1 MKTLAELAALV
12 EGAEIKGDAAAKIA
26 DIVHDSREVTE
37 GTLFVAIE
45 GLHVDGHSFIAQAVE
60 KGACAI
66 LTEREIEIPEGAAA
80 VLRVPNLAA
89 ALEVIVP
96 FFHDYPSRK
105 MRIIG
110 ITGTNGKTTTSY
122 MTRAILREA
131 GYKVGLIGTIQIL
144 VEDEALPIHNTTP
157 DVVVLERTLAYMARR
172 GMDFVVM
179 EVSSHALDQNR
190 VAGIE
195 FDTAVFTN
203 LTQDHLDYHKTL
215 ENYKRAKARLFD
227 LVSRK
232 GAKAG
237 KTAVVNDDDAAG
249 ETMLAHAK
257 CAHLT
262 YAVKKEA
269 ALRAENIR
277 VHARGMELT
286 LAGTFGRMDLSL
298 GVTGIFNVY
307 NVMSAVGAA
316 LAERIAPEAIK
327 RALEAFKSVPGRF
340 ELVDAGQA
348 FSIIVDYAHTP
359 DGLEN
364 ILNTAR
370 EIAAGRILTVFGC
383 GGDRDR
389 TKRPIMGRIAAALSD
404 VVLVT
409 SDNPRTEDPARILDE
424 VEVGVLEKIGD
435 KRHEKIADRRTAI
448 VRAVALAEKDDIV
461 IIAGK
466 GHENYQILK
475 DKTIHF
481 DDKEVAREAVAAR
494 EKSYVMRFSL
504 ADVERAAKVEAVR
517 TAADIAFSDIVT
529 DTRKIAAG
537 SLFVALQGE
546 RFDGAD
552 FAAQAV
558 EKGAAGVLVAADT
571 PEAKLPKTGVVLKAK
586 DTLLAYQQIAAAWRR
601 KFSIPVVAITGS
613 NGKTTT
619 KDLTAAVLGARLL
632 VQKTAANYNN
642 EIGLPLTLLGL
653 RAAHEAAVVEIGMRG
668 LGQIAALA
676 PLAAP
681 TVAIVTNVG
690 EVHMELLGSIENI
703 AKAKAELVEAVESGG
718 TVILNADDARVLAM
732 REKAKAGV
740 RVVTFGLSRDADV
753 RAVAVGKAEGGMR
766 FMLEWKNERGRLE
779 RHELFLPMP
788 GRHNVSNALA
798 AITAARVLGLSLV
811 DVRRGLAVP
820 PAQKMRFAVEK
831 CGAYTFVNDA
841 YNASP
846 TSTRASLKTLAEMF
860 AGRKIAVL
868 GDMLELGSASK
879 SGHASVGEE
888 AAHLGFAAVLSRGE
902 ESRFIAEA
910 AKAGGVPLVERMT
923 SHEEAAARLKEILQ
937 PGDAVL
943 FKGSRGMKMDE
954 IIPLLKKALEAGK

>member
-12 EGAEIKGDAAAKIA
+12 EGAEIKGNAAAKIA

-45 GLHVDGHSFIAQAVE
+45 GLHVDGHSFIEQAVR
-60 KGACAI
+60 KGARAI
-66 LTEREIEIPEGAAA
+66 LTERAIELPEGAEA
-80 VLRVPNLAA
+80 VLRVPHLAS
-89 ALEVIVP
+89 ALDCIVP
-96 FFHDYPSRK
+96 FFHDYPSKK

-122 MTRAILREA
+122 MTRAILRAA
-131 GYKVGLIGTIQIL
+131 GRKVGLIGTIQIL
-144 VEDEALPIHNTTP
+144 VEDESLPIHNTTP
-157 DVVVLERTLAYMARR
+157 AVVVLERTLAYMARR
-172 GMDFVVM
+172 GMDAVVM

-215 ENYKRAKARLFD
+215 DNYKRAKARLFD

-232 GAKAG
+232 GAKDG
-237 KTAVVNDDDAAG
+237 KTAVVNVDDAASG
-249 ETMLAHAK
+249 TMLAHAA
-257 CAHLT
+257 CRHLT
-262 YAVKKEA
+262 YAVKAEA
-269 ALRAENIR
+269 ALRASDIR

-286 LAGTFGRMDLSL
+286 LAGDFGKMELSL
-298 GVTGIFNVY
+298 GVTGLFNVY

-316 LAERIAPEAIK
+316 LAEKGAPETIK
-327 RALEAFKSVPGRF
+327 KALEAFKSVPGRF
-340 ELVDAGQA
+340 ELVDAGQD

-364 ILNTAR
+364 ILRTAR
-370 EIAAGRILTVFGC
+370 EITAGRILTVFGC

-389 TKRPIMGRIAAALSD
+389 TKRPIMGRIAAKLSD

-409 SDNPRTEDPARILDE
+409 SDNPRSEDPERILTE

-435 KRHEKIADRRTAI
+435 KRHERIADRREAI
-448 VRAVALAEKDDIV
+448 GRAVLLAEKQDSV

-466 GHENYQILK
+466 GHEDYQILK
-475 DKTIHF
+475 EETIHF

-494 EKSYVMRFSL
+494 EKSYEMRFPL
-504 ADVERAAKVEAVR
+504 ADIVRAAG
-517 TAADIAFSDIVT
+517 ADIVRGAEDVVFSDIAL
-529 DTRKIAAG
+529 DTRKISAG
-537 SLFVALQGE
+537 SLFVALRGE

-552 FAAQAV
+552 FAVQAV
-558 EKGAAGVLVAADT
+558 EKGAAGVLVASDT
-571 PEAKLPKTGVVLKAK
+571 PEAKLPKEGCVLKAA
-586 DTLLAYQQIAAAWRR
+586 DPLRAYQEIAASWRR
-601 KFSIPVVAITGS
+601 KFPVPVVAITGS

-642 EIGLPLTLLGL
+642 EVGLPLTLLGL

-703 AKAKAELVEAVESGG
+703 AKAKAELVEAVEAGG

-732 REKAKAGV
+732 REKVRPGV
-740 RVVTFGLSRDADV
+740 RVVTFGLSRGADV
-753 RAVAVGKAEGGMR
+753 RAVAVGKTDGGMR
-766 FMLEWKNERGRLE
+766 FMLEFRNEHGGLE
-779 RHELFLPMP
+779 RHALLLPMP

-798 AITAARVLGLSLV
+798 AIAAARVLGLALA
-811 DVRRGLAVP
+811 DIRRGLAVP

-831 CGAYTFVNDA
+831 YDAYTFVNDA

-846 TSTRASLKTLAEMF
+846 ASTRASLKTLAEMF
-860 AGRKIAVL
+860 PGRKIAVL

-879 SGHASVGEE
+879 SGHESVG
-888 AAHLGFAAVLSRGE
+888 
-902 ESRFIAEA
+902 AE
-910 AKAGGVPLVERMT
+910 AGGVPLAERME
-923 SHEEAAARLKEILQ
+923 SHEQAAKRLRELLQ

-954 IIPLLKKALEAGK
+954 IIPLLKKALEEDR